1 MENRDNNTNFWISY
15 ADLMAGLLFV
25 FILLIGAII
34 VKYALLQDESNS
46 LEARLKKERL
56 ALEKSKEELAL
67 KEDRLKNIVSELNK
81 SEYEVLKLQEE
92 TKELNEKLKYKLLE
106 NEQLKLSIDEKI
118 KLLQEFNLSKE
129 ELENRLAKLE
139 KENKE
144 LIEKRESLNKLIVDQ
159 DEKYAKLEKENEA
172 KLDVLVKESLDK
184 EKLIE
189 LFKKKNQE
197 LEDEM
202 KVIKTRLNDS
212 QKDHLQLV
220 TELEN
225 TKKKIKNL
233 TGIKIRVITLLKEKL
248 GKNIKIDPKSG
259 NLTLSSNV
267 LFDEGKSELKAN
279 SKVFLKNAVYD
290 YFQTIL
296 SNDEINKYIDKIFI
310 VGHTNSVGTFLYNLD
325 LSQKRALSVMEFL
338 LSLEFKNK
346 EKLKELLV
354 ASGRSYL
361 DPINDKDGKEDK
373 EASRRI
379 EIKLNIKNEEAIKE
393 IESILE

>member
-67 KEDRLKNIVSELNK
+67 KEDRLKNIVSELDK

-92 TKELNEKLKYKLLE
+92 AKELNEKLKYKLLE

-144 LIEKRESLNKLIVDQ
+144 LIEKRESLNKLIIDQ

-172 KLDVLVKESLDK
+172 KLDALVKESLDK

-248 GKNIKIDPKSG
+248 GKNIKIDPKNG

-267 LFDEGKSELKAN
+267 LFDEGKSELKPN
-279 SKVFLKNAVYD
+279 SKIFLKNAVYD

-296 SNDEINKYIDKIFI
+296 SNDEINKYIDKISI
-310 VGHTNSVGTFLYNLD
+310 VGHTNSVGAFLYNLD

-346 EKLKELLV
+346 DKLKELLV

-361 DPINDKDGKEDK
+361 DPIYDKDGKEDK